1 MLGRNDFNLIL
12 KITLFSP
19 PKEIAYK
26 GELNYSFSL
35 STIILTIF
43 CLLVLHV
50 SLRNTGCRFLFG
62 QLFSISF
69 MINWAN
75 MTLPRCLRKKT
86 GETSTFTLNT
96 AVVITFQTLHTCKWT
111 WWSISTSNI
120 IYSWVDF
127 LWWLNKFEIM
137 ITCNAAGINVQWTR
151 GIDNSFVSIVMYGK
165 E

>member
-1 MLGRNDFNLIL
+1 MMLGWNDFNLIL

-19 PKEIAYK
+19 PKVIAYK

-75 MTLPRCLRKKT
+75 MTLPRCLPKKQGDIYFYLEYRSSYYVSNVT
-86 GETSTFTLNT
+86 YMKMNM
-96 AVVITFQTLHTCKWT
+96 
-111 WWSISTSNI
+111 ISTSNI
-120 IYSWVDF
+120 ICS
-127 LWWLNKFEIM
+127 
-137 ITCNAAGINVQWTR
+137 
-151 GIDNSFVSIVMYGK
+151 
-165 E
+165 